1 MSLSTKEKYLFF
13 IICSAGVLLRY
24 YNHSYDDLWYD
35 EVISFW
41 VSDPSLKFQETIKFN
56 QLIDINT
63 SIFHFI
69 LKFFFSI
76 FGYSVEN
83 GRLLSVIFSSLSI
96 FTVTYLSWMI
106 SQNKSFLL
114 TSFLISFNIYLI
126 SFSQEVRVYSLLF
139 FRVQ

>member
-76 FGYSVEN
+76 FRYNV
-83 GRLLSVIFSSLSI
+83 
-96 FTVTYLSWMI
+96 
-106 SQNKSFLL
+106 
-114 TSFLISFNIYLI
+114 
-126 SFSQEVRVYSLLF
+126 
-139 FRVQ
+139 

>member
-1 MSLSTKEKYLFF
+1 MSLSIKEKYLFF
-13 IICSAGVLLRY
+13 IICSAGILLRY

-63 SIFHFI
+63 SVFHFI

-83 GRLLSVIFSSLSI
+83 ARLLSVIFSSFSI
-96 FTVTYLSWMI
+96 FTVAYLSWMI

-126 SFSQEVRVYSLLF
+126 SFSQEARV
-139 FRVQ
+139 